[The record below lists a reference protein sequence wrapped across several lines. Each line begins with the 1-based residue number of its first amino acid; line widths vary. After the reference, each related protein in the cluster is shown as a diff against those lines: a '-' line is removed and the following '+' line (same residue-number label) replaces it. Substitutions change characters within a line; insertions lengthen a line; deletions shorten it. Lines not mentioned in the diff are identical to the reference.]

1 MNDDRNLKTVRD
13 FIRFAVTTFEGSAA
27 AYGQGTQSAFD
38 EACFLVLRA
47 LSLPLNS
54 LDFFADASVSQGERE
69 KITHY
74 IDRRAKQHIPASY
87 LLNEAWLRDYKFFV
101 NESVLIPRSHISD
114 IIFDQI
120 DAWLPPQNNIN
131 QVLDLCTG
139 SGCLAILAAERFPE
153 AAVTC
158 SDLSAEA
165 IEVAQKNIND
175 YELNTQI
182 SAVQSDLF
190 ENIGGKFDLIISNPP
205 YVDQKSMQQLPPEF
219 KHEPHIALDGGDDG
233 TDLACK
239 ILQSAPA
246 YLNEEGILIM
256 EVGRDREAL
265 ERRFPELAF
274 TWIETQSG
282 RDFVFLLTRA
292 DLASGLRSV

>member
-1 MNDDRNLKTVRD
+1 MNDDRNLRTIRD
-13 FIRFAVTTFEGSAA
+13 FIRFAVTTLEGSAA
-27 AYGQGTQSAFD
+27 TYGQGTESAFD

-54 LDFFADASVSQGERE
+54 LDFFADASVTQAERE
-69 KITHY
+69 KIIYY
-74 IDRRAKQHIPASY
+74 IDRRAKQRIPSSY

-101 NESVLIPRSHISD
+101 DKSVLIPRSHISD

-120 DAWLPPQNNIN
+120 DAWFPPQSDIN
-131 QVLDLCTG
+131 QILDLCTG

-153 AAVTC
+153 ATVTC

-190 ENIGGKFDLIISNPP
+190 ENVEGKFDLIISNPP
-205 YVDQKSMQQLPPEF
+205 YVDQKSMEQLPPEF
-219 KHEPHIALDGGDDG
+219 KHEPHIALHGGDDG
-233 TDLACK
+233 TDLLSQIIEA
-239 ILQSAPA
+239 APA
-246 YLNEEGILIM
+246 YLNDEGILIM

-265 ERRFPELAF
+265 ERRFPKLAF

-292 DLASGLRSV
+292 DLESGLRSV

>member
-1 MNDDRNLKTVRD
+1 MSEDQDLKTIRD
-13 FIRFAVTTFEGSAA
+13 FIRFAVTTLEGSAA
-27 AYGQGTQSAFD
+27 AYGQGTESAFD

-54 LDFFADASVSQGERE
+54 LDFFADASVTQGERE

-120 DAWLPPQNNIN
+120 DAWLPPQSDIN

-139 SGCLAILAAERFPE
+139 SGCLAILAAERFPV
-153 AAVTC
+153 ATVTC

-165 IEVAQKNIND
+165 LEVARKNIND

-190 ENIGGKFDLIISNPP
+190 ENIEGKFDLIISNPP
-205 YVDQKSMQQLPPEF
+205 YVDQKSLQQLPPEF
-219 KHEPHIALDGGDDG
+219 KHEPHIALHGGDDG

-239 ILQSAPA
+239 IIQSAPA

>member
-1 MNDDRNLKTVRD
+1 MNDDRNLKTIRD

-120 DAWLPPQNNIN
+120 DAWLPLQNNIN

-165 IEVAQKNIND
+165 LEVAQKNIND

-190 ENIGGKFDLIISNPP
+190 ENIEGKFDLIISNPP

-219 KHEPHIALDGGDDG
+219 KHEPHIALHGGDDG

-239 ILQSAPA
+239 IIQSAPA
-246 YLNEEGILIM
+246 YLNKEGILIM

>member
-1 MNDDRNLKTVRD
+1 MSDDQDLKTIRD
-13 FIRFAVTTFEGSAA
+13 LIRFAITTLEGSAA
-27 AYGQGTQSAFD
+27 AYGQGTESAFD

-54 LDFFADASVSQGERE
+54 LDFFADASVTRDERE
-69 KITHY
+69 KIIYY
-74 IDRRAKQHIPASY
+74 IDQRAKQHIPASY

-101 NESVLIPRSHISD
+101 NESVLIPRSHLSD

-120 DAWLPPQNNIN
+120 DAWLPPQSDVG

-139 SGCLAILAAERFPE
+139 SGCLAILAAEQFPE
-153 AAVTC
+153 ATITC

-165 IEVAQKNIND
+165 LQVAQKNIND

-182 SAVQSDLF
+182 SAVESDLF
-190 ENIGGKFDLIISNPP
+190 ENIEGKFDLIISNPP
-205 YVDQKSMQQLPPEF
+205 YVDQKSMDQLPPEF
-219 KHEPHIALDGGDDG
+219 KYEPQIALHGGDDG
-233 TDLACK
+233 TDLVCQ
-239 ILQSAPA
+239 IIQSAPA

-256 EVGRDREAL
+256 EVGRDREVL
-265 ERRFPELAF
+265 ERRFPELTF

-282 RDFVFLLTRA
+282 RDFVFLLTLA
-292 DLASGLRSV
+292 DLESGLRSV